1 MCTKC
6 SNCHRD
12 IQRILWK
19 ISYNGDDFFFCSS
32 ECHDT
37 WINDHTA
44 QCFCCGRKLFLQN
57 GIIRFNDG
65 RISCSECFST
75 AVINDEQLL
84 QCKRKVS
91 CFFIEKYHYRP
102 PCGVSQELCDDF
114 VFQNKFSFISKDV
127 LGVHGVVEKIKFSH
141 CNIFILK
148 GLTKQ
153 KTESTLAHELAHD
166 MMYHTWKK
174 RYSDDLRIV
183 EGFARYI
190 EYQYNIWANNQEVNN
205 LLLMR
210 PENYDKKTGDPY
222 YDGLKLF
229 LKIEKQGGYD
239 GIKRYL
245 EEKIIYRG

>member
-1 MCTKC
+1 
-6 SNCHRD
+6 
-12 IQRILWK
+12 
-19 ISYNGDDFFFCSS
+19 
-32 ECHDT
+32 
-37 WINDHTA
+37 
-44 QCFCCGRKLFLQN
+44 
-57 GIIRFNDG
+57 
-65 RISCSECFST
+65 
-75 AVINDEQLL
+75 
-84 QCKRKVS
+84 
-91 CFFIEKYHYRP
+91 
-102 PCGVSQELCDDF
+102 
-114 VFQNKFSFISKDV
+114 
-127 LGVHGVVEKIKFSH
+127 
-141 CNIFILK
+141 
-148 GLTKQ
+148 
-153 KTESTLAHELAHD
+153 